1 MNNQNIISERP
12 LHEIVVGKRGSEGKG
27 TKVAIYLPDADE
39 VALALAGEG
48 ELAPVAY
55 DVFKRGWIGII
66 RNDIAPDKAGNPR
79 YPVPTNVAT
88 FIANQEAKEVSKANR
103 GAALRERRESVDA
116 FCRHLA
122 AQGVKQGGVDLLRK
136 TLANGDLI
144 QARADLHTRI
154 TARLEAWAG
163 TLSDAE
169 LQKHARFLQ
178 YVQDNMDKE
187 AEAVDF

>member
-1 MNNQNIISERP
+1 MENEVQTKMY
-12 LHEIVVGKRGSEGKG
+12 EIVVGKRGSNGEGH
-27 TKVAIYLPDADE
+27 KVGIYLPDADE

-48 ELAPVAY
+48 ALAPVAY
-55 DVFKRGWIGII
+55 DVFKRGWVGII
-66 RNDIAPDKAGNPR
+66 RNDIAPDKDGNAR
-79 YPVPTNVAT
+79 YPVPTDVAT

-116 FCRHLA
+116 FCKYLLA
-122 AQGVKQGGVDLLRK
+122 QSVKQGGVDLLRK

-154 TARLEAWAG
+154 AARLEAWAG
-163 TLSDAE
+163 TLSDTD
-169 LQKHARFLQ
+169 LQKHAKFLQ